1 MQNIDNHETKTSAG
15 SSLQEHQAM
24 LEKLLYAFS
33 DVCEQNNIPFQLYAG
48 TLLGAVRHHGF
59 IPWDD
64 DIDVVMSRDA
74 YDRFLQVAPKALN
87 PDIFFLQGEY
97 SEHWPMFFSKLRL
110 NHTACMEKFIPK
122 DPMMHQGIYIDIFP
136 YDNLSNNSFRRK
148 LQFYAS
154 KIVIAKGLHLRGLA
168 TDSILKKAVM
178 QMSALFPSL
187 IIRGIHEYVLNRSQP
202 RTEMVHTFF
211 AAASQYQKNVFPRI
225 WLEETTEMPFEGR
238 NYPVS
243 AHYDELLRTLYGDY
257 MILPSEE
264 NRKCKEHNFLVD
276 VSRPYTDYLGYQKN
290 QKIEAFYES
299 IR

>member
-178 QMSALFPSL
+178 QMSALFPPL

-202 RTEMVHTFF
+202 RTEMVPHCEASRRHPVVPPGGNSVPDSDGYPCGRHRLQGLWKPLLCSIPHGTKRSGIQAHQAAIHEKGRRPVGRYAGR
-211 AAASQYQKNVFPRI
+211 AAAPGLS
-225 WLEETTEMPFEGR
+225 EG
-238 NYPVS
+238 VQ
-243 AHYDELLRTLYGDY
+243 TG
-257 MILPSEE
+257 
-264 NRKCKEHNFLVD
+264 
-276 VSRPYTDYLGYQKN
+276 
-290 QKIEAFYES
+290 
-299 IR
+299 